1 MANKDSDLVIGFITN
16 YKEYNKIK
24 PWVESLIDSG
34 FTGTKMLVT
43 YNIDEEIIKIVQDK
57 DFFVIPL
64 SNQEKFNIVNVRFLH
79 IWQFLKNVA
88 EKPRYVI
95 STDVADV
102 VFQSNPSDWLEQ
114 HIGNKKLCASAESL
128 RYKDE
133 SWGINNMTKS
143 FGPLAANYMSEMPIY
158 NAGVTA
164 GTYEEYIDLCYNVYL
179 LCNGA
184 PQYIEGGG
192 GPDQAALNLL
202 LSLKP
207 YKDITLY
214 TNHDDGWACQCGTTV
229 DPNKINGFR
238 PNLLSPEPV
247 WKDGVM
253 YNSKGDKYAILHQY
267 NRVPMINDYIRKKY
281 DIGSSDIQ
289 HNDRFVYHTN

>member
-1 MANKDSDLVIGFITN
+1 MANKDSDLVIGFITG
-16 YKEYNKIK
+16 YKYDHKIA
-24 PWVESLIDSG
+24 PWAESLIESG
-34 FTGTKMLVT
+34 FTGTKMIVT
-43 YNIDEEIIKIVQDK
+43 YNIDKSVVEKLESKGFI
-57 DFFVIPL
+57 VIPL
-64 SNQEKFNIVNVRFLH
+64 EVNGQFNIVNMRFLH
-79 IWQFLKNVA
+79 MWQYLKNLK
-88 EKPRYVI
+88 EKPRYII

-114 HIGNKKLCASAESL
+114 NIGDKKLCASAEGL

-133 SWGINNMTKS
+133 SWGFNNMSKS
-143 FGPLAANYMSEMPIY
+143 FGPIASHYMSFMPIY

-184 PQYIEGGG
+184 PQFVEGGG

-214 TNHDDGWACQCGTTV
+214 TDHDDGWACQCGTTV
-229 DPNKINGFR
+229 DPTKINSFR

-281 DIGSSDIQ
+281 ERSFDIQ
-289 HNDRFVYHTN
+289 HDNWFVYKTN

>member
-1 MANKDSDLVIGFITN
+1 MADKNSDLVIGFITG
-16 YKEYNKIK
+16 YKYDHKIA
-24 PWVESLIDSG
+24 PWAESLIESG
-34 FTGTKMLVT
+34 FTGTKMMVT
-43 YNIDEEIIKIVQDK
+43 YNIDNDVVEKLQSLG
-57 DFFVIPL
+57 FVVLPFE
-64 SNQEKFNIVNVRFLH
+64 NNGKFNIVNIRFLH
-79 IWQFLKNVA
+79 MWQYLKHIKI
-88 EKPRYVI
+88 KPRYII

-114 HIGNKKLCASAESL
+114 NIGDKKLCASAESL
-128 RYKDE
+128 KYKDE
-133 SWGINNMTKS
+133 TWGIHNMYQS
-143 FGPLAANYMSEMPIY
+143 FGDTAARYMANTPIY

-184 PQYIEGGG
+184 PQFVEGGG

-229 DPNKINGFR
+229 DPNKIDKFR

-281 DIGSSDIQ
+281 ERSFDIQ
-289 HNDRFVYHTN
+289 HNDRFVYTTN